1 MKLVEKLIMT
11 RRWATDSRHI
21 THRGGMYWSNSSI
34 QATCSSGG
42 GRKTYYPV
50 SSELNLTY
58 ESDNKD
64 SKKDPQGVAED
75 VRQHNRGE
83 GHLNVLLGF
92 GIFGIRPSTPLC
104 MNTTGG
110 GSLKPFWRIYCLHSL
125 EMEST
130 GTSLA

>member
-11 RRWATDSRHI
+11 SRWATDSRHI
-21 THRGGMYWSNSSI
+21 THSGGMYWSNSSI

-42 GRKTYYPV
+42 GKTYYPV

-64 SKKDPQGVAED
+64 SKKDPQGVADD

-83 GHLNVLLGF
+83 GHLNIFLGF
-92 GIFGIRPSTPLC
+92 GIFRIWDLEFLGFYPLLHC
-104 MNTTGG
+104 ASKQPRR
-110 GSLKPFWRIYCLHSL
+110 GSSKFFWWDLLSIFS
-125 EMEST
+125 
-130 GTSLA
+130 

>member
-42 GRKTYYPV
+42 GKTYYPV
-50 SSELNLTY
+50 SSELNRTY

-83 GHLNVLLGF
+83 GHLKF
-92 GIFGIRPSTPLC
+92 FWWGICCP
-104 MNTTGG
+104 
-110 GSLKPFWRIYCLHSL
+110 HSL
-125 EMEST
+125 EMGST

>member
-11 RRWATDSRHI
+11 SRWATDSRHI

-42 GRKTYYPV
+42 EKDIPF
-50 SSELNLTY
+50 SELNLTY

-83 GHLNVLLGF
+83 GHLNILLGF
-92 GIFGIRPSTPLC
+92 VVHIL
-104 MNTTGG
+104 
-110 GSLKPFWRIYCLHSL
+110 LKWNQLGHH
-125 EMEST
+125 
-130 GTSLA
+130 